1 MPGIKNL
8 SERVAEVL
16 KKSKRVSEED
26 IQKGLA
32 VLAKT
37 QGGKLTDV
45 LVSMGV
51 ITEKEVVSLLGE
63 DLNMP
68 FLNLTRY
75 KIDTD
80 VGKIIPEKLARK
92 YQIVPI
98 SKIGNTLTLAISD
111 PFNILAIDDVAT
123 FTRRKIDC
131 VISTEK
137 CIQEALERLYSEK
150 KESLEDAAL
159 GTALGRETMQFDG
172 SDDAAEAESAGAPI
186 VKMIDALLRESLK
199 KRASD
204 IHIEPFEKELRI
216 RFRIDGNLEEAFNIP
231 KNNQNAVVTRLK
243 ILSKLDITEN
253 RVPQDGRFKIKLQNK
268 EIDFRVSMLPVCH
281 GSKVVMRLLDK
292 SSLSLGLD
300 KLGFLPE
307 TLNAMKSAIVKPFG
321 MILITGPTGSGKS
334 TTLYSILSQ
343 LNTPEKNIITIEDP
357 IEYQVKGITQIQTH
371 SEIGFDFASGLR
383 AMLRQSPDI
392 VMVGEIRDSE
402 TADIAVKASL
412 TGQLVLSTLHT
423 NDAAGAVTRL
433 IDMGVEPFLIS
444 SSVILVA
451 AQRLC
456 RKICTACKEKTE
468 IPKEVLKRL
477 NVSVDKLSAGI
488 ENPFFFKGKGCSKCN
503 KTGYMGRIAVLEALA
518 IDDKTRDMIVKKAS
532 SFELKDHAVKNGMTT
547 LRDDALK
554 KCLQGVTTLDEV
566 VRITTEDE

>member
-1 MPGIKNL
+1 MAGIKNL
-8 SERVAEVL
+8 SERIAEVL

-51 ITEKEVVSLLGE
+51 ITEKEVVSLLGN

-68 FLNLTRY
+68 FLNLTKY
-75 KIDTD
+75 KIDSEI
-80 VGKIIPEKLARK
+80 GKLIPEKLARK

-111 PFNILAIDDVAT
+111 PFNILAIDDIAT

-137 CIQEALERLYSEK
+137 CIQEALEHLYSEK
-150 KESLEDAAL
+150 KESLEDAAF
-159 GTALGRETMQFDG
+159 GSALGKGTLEFDS
-172 SDDAAEAESAGAPI
+172 SDEAAEAESAEAPI
-186 VKMIDALLRESLK
+186 VKMVDALLRESLK

-204 IHIEPFEKELRI
+204 IHIEPFEKEMRVRLRV
-216 RFRIDGNLEEAFNIP
+216 DGNLEESFNIP
-231 KNNQNAVVTRLK
+231 KNNQNAVLTRLK
-243 ILSKLDITEN
+243 ILSRLDITES

-268 EIDFRVSMLPVCH
+268 EIDFRVSILPVCH

-292 SSLSLGLD
+292 STLSLGLD

-307 TLNAMKSAIVKPFG
+307 TLNAMKYAIVKPFG

-357 IEYQVKGITQIQTH
+357 IEYQVKGITQIQTR

-383 AMLRQSPDI
+383 AILRQSPDI

-412 TGQLVLSTLHT
+412 TGQLVLTTLHT

-456 RKICTACKEKTE
+456 RKICSACKEKTE

-477 NVSVDKLSAGI
+477 NVSVDKLSVGI
-488 ENPFFFKGKGCSKCN
+488 ENPSFFKGKGCSKCN
-503 KTGYMGRIAVLEALA
+503 KTGYMGRIAILEALA

-532 SFELKDHAVKNGMTT
+532 SFELKDHAIKNGMTT